1 MSNLLSL
8 ARDYIDR
15 MSNPSYG
22 FATNEDYSLRFAQ
35 LLGVE
40 EFEASLNKEISGLRD
55 KEALTSNGWLWLIRW
70 SRSRQIE
77 MQEDLLLELF
87 EEWSSVPARCAIVDL
102 ATYRSEL
109 QRKPD
114 LMLGD
119 FPVGNFPDRF
129 LDRIMQGATDARNV
143 QRDDRSRLEPE
154 RPTARAED
162 VLVVFLQVGSPLTL
176 AAASALLRH
185 RWQGHEQLTD
195 YLRVLASTLDAETR
209 AVWSKQ
215 LGVRLSEE

>member
-35 LLGVE
+35 LLGAE
-40 EFEASLNKEISGLRD
+40 EFEASLHKEISGLRD

-70 SRSRQIE
+70 ARSRQIE
-77 MQEDLLLELF
+77 MQEDLLVELF

-109 QRKPD
+109 QKPD
-114 LMLGD
+114 LTLGD
-119 FPVGNFPDRF
+119 FPLGNFPDQF
-129 LDRIMQGATDARNV
+129 LNRIMQGATETRKG
-143 QRDDRSRLEPE
+143 QRDDRSRPEPE
-154 RPTARAED
+154 RLTARVED

-185 RWQGHEQLTD
+185 RWQGHEQLTE

-209 AVWSKQ
+209 DVWSKQ
-215 LGVRLSEE
+215 LGVRLSQE